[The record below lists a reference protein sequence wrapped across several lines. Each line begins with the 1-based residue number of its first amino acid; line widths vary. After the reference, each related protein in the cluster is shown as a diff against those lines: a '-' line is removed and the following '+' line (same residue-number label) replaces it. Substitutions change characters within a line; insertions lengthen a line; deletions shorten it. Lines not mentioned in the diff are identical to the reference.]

1 MQAWPCRVFSLFL
14 VMLIFD
20 QLKKDDLQLR
30 LVAMA
35 VLAGLGVLLGGLWW
49 VQVVNARDYQAN
61 LETQSFRT
69 VRIPAGRG
77 KILDRNGLAL
87 AENRPTYNVSLY
99 LEELRSQ
106 FRGEYERSRP
116 VRTITNSGAFGLR
129 WLGSPTVTTQYVRL
143 KKAQMDALGRQARYS
158 VASNVVAHISQRLQL
173 PLSLNATN
181 FERHYQTRLALP
193 CPVLTDVTPAQIAR
207 FEEQSTSP
215 MGVDLEVQPTRWYPY
230 GTTAAHVLGHLRRD
244 DDSKEGE
251 EAFFSFRMPDYRGVI
266 GIESGFDKELR
277 GTAGAKSVLVNSA
290 GYRQTENVW
299 SPAEPGLNVV
309 MTIDLRLQQA
319 AERALQGLQKVLS
332 GTIRGAAVVMDV
344 HSGDILAMV
353 SLPSFDPNM
362 YVRGI
367 TREEYQHISDLKA
380 ENNRATYEN
389 YMPGSIFKT
398 VVGLAALEAGWNPE
412 QIIEVESNP
421 AQPGKGY
428 KKVGNHVFKDLA
440 ESGPY
445 NFRRALKR
453 SSNTYFITCGL
464 RIGPEPIIRM
474 GQRLHFGERTGLPT
488 RQDGKGS
495 FPGLQRLRS
504 GWTDGNTGNLCLGQD
519 PVLVTP
525 LQIAVLTAAIANGG
539 NVLWPRL
546 VDRVETADPA
556 LGVPPM
562 VLPRGRVRDQLG
574 VSERTIKIMRDA
586 MLGDTEDPDGTG
598 RKACVPGLRI
608 CGKTGTAQVQDVH
621 NTKIGQTTWFASFA
635 PYENPRYAVVVMVED
650 GVYGGET
657 CAPVARDIYAALLE
671 QERLAPG
678 KPQTLAKSH

>member
-1 MQAWPCRVFSLFL
+1 
-14 VMLIFD
+14 MLIFD

-77 KILDRNGLAL
+77 KILDRNGVAL
-87 AENRPTYNVSLY
+87 ADNRPTYNVSLY

-143 KKAQMDALGRQARYS
+143 TKAQMDALGRQARYS

-251 EAFFSFRMPDYRGVI
+251 EAFFSFRMPDYRGEI

-299 SPAEPGLNVV
+299 SPAEPGLNIV

-367 TREEYQHISDLKA
+367 THAEWERISELHA
-380 ENNRATYEN
+380 EKNRATFER

-398 VVGLAALEAGWNPE
+398 VVGMAALEAGWNPE
-412 QIIEVESNP
+412 EVIHIEPNP
-421 AQPGKGY
+421 AQPSKGHV
-428 KKVGNHVFKDLA
+428 KVGNHTFHDTA
-440 ESGPY
+440 PPGDFA
-445 NFRRALKR
+445 FRRALKL
-453 SSNTYFITCGL
+453 SSNSYFITCGL
-464 RIGPEPIIRM
+464 RIGPEAIIRM

-488 RQDGKGS
+488 RQDTPGT
-495 FPGLQRLRS
+495 FPSLQRLGTA
-504 GWTDGNTGNLCLGQD
+504 GWNNITTGNMCIGQD
-519 PVLVTP
+519 PVWVTP

-539 NVLWPRL
+539 EVLWPRL
-546 VDRVETADPA
+546 VDRIEAADPTFA
-556 LGVPPM
+556 TPPT
-562 VLPRGRVRDQLG
+562 VFPRGRVRDRLG
-574 VSERTIKIMRDA
+574 ISDRTVKIMHEA
-586 MLGDTEDPDGTG
+586 MLADTEDSDGTG

-621 NTKIGQTTWFASFA
+621 NTKVGQTTWFASFA
-635 PYENPRYAVVVMVED
+635 PYESPRYAVVVMVEN
-650 GVYGGET
+650 GSSGGDT
-657 CAPVARDIYAALLE
+657 APVAHDIYAALLD
-671 QERLAPG
+671 QERAAPG
-678 KPQTLAKSH
+678 KPQTLAKNHSMATRAQ